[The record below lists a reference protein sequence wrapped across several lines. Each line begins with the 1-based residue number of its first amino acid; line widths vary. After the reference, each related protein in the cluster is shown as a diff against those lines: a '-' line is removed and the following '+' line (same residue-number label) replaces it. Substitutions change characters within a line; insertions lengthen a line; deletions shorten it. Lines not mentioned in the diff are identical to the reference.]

1 MLRIGMLE
9 ELDLEGDLQV
19 IRDLHRRPDYQ
30 VLNAVFCLCL
40 TNHIQQPLIV

>member
-19 IRDLHRRPDYQ
+19 IRDLHWRPHYQ

-40 TNHIQQPLIV
+40 TNHIKQPLIV